1 MLFIYL
7 FSTLFGKYLAPYA
20 ENPLRDKNKNHNFL
34 KLFIYDNNSKK
45 IFSRYRVTE
54 IKDTFKADRSNLLD
68 IATKSCCLFS
78 ALLLIFTY
86 IVT

>member
-1 MLFIYL
+1 M
-7 FSTLFGKYLAPYA
+7 FGKYLAPYA

-34 KLFIYDNNSKK
+34 KLFIYDNNSK
-45 IFSRYRVTE
+45 RVTK
-54 IKDTFKADRSNLLD
+54 IKNTFKADRSNLLD
-68 IATKSCCLFS
+68 IATKSCCLLS

>member
-1 MLFIYL
+1 M
-7 FSTLFGKYLAPYA
+7 FGKYLAPYA
-20 ENPLRDKNKNHNFL
+20 ENPLRDKNENHNFL
-34 KLFIYDNNSKK
+34 KLFIYDNNSK
-45 IFSRYRVTE
+45 RVTK
-54 IKDTFKADRSNLLD
+54 IKNTFKADRSNLLD